1 MILFFNVFLPTRT
14 DHPSV
19 FFYIMHPMPEPQDQF
34 AASIASEAVEVLEDH
49 LLFPDGYLLPLSAR
63 GSGVPGMADR
73 PWSRLS
79 ADVFYPNLPVIYSLA
94 LRRQPPDVLRG
105 SLRARRTFFEGF
117 MMALAEKTG
126 RRPSMAERS
135 ADHAMDAAESEL
147 TFGKPA
153 FQIALMTGLFVE
165 RNRFEEAEAA
175 RRVIE
180 SNLRAR
186 GLTAQRLFYIAE
198 RALHHFQPG
207 GKLFPGLDEP
217 TLFLEETLPLLP
229 APSRQVLPAD
239 DSVWIGTHARDGR
252 DVHFSFTKG
261 LDPAVP
267 PPPHATTL
275 ILGEPGAGKTSL
287 LRWIM
292 LQRLLQGRT
301 VISIDPEGENNKLCE
316 AVGGKVVPAGIPDN
330 KETCLIHPLQG
341 ENPAE
346 LLLATR
352 FLIAALAGESVLSP
366 GVQAALH
373 EAVKRRWERRPGP
386 MSIAEFVETLGT
398 INAPEAAMPLALLRP
413 FMRGGLFEGFFDR
426 PKALLSPH
434 TFAPLSAGFP
444 AGQWWNFDLSSLRE
458 ENRAIVHSVLAW
470 FLYHA
475 VTIGKQ
481 PPVLPKEHWDNV
493 SAVEGMDIFIDEGWR
508 LLRSGPFT
516 DLLDELGRRARKRGV
531 GVTLITHLPA
541 DLMKNPTSLS
551 LASTAF
557 IGRLGPDE
565 AFSFYR
571 SLGIPESEARK
582 NAETTSRLPPRVF
595 LAAPS
600 GGRGALFPVL
610 VSIPQAWIQF
620 WKQLGATGVPR

>member
-1 MILFFNVFLPTRT
+1 MSSDPTNE
-14 DHPSV
+14 PFQISV
-19 FFYIMHPMPEPQDQF
+19 AP
-34 AASIASEAVEVLEDH
+34 EAVEVGEDH
-49 LLFPDGYLLPLSAR
+49 LVFPGGVLLPLSAR
-63 GSGVPGMADR
+63 GSGVPGMPDR

-79 ADVFYPNLPVIYSLA
+79 ADVFYTNLPTIYSLA
-94 LRRQPPDVLRG
+94 LRREPPDVLRG
-105 SLRARRTFFEGF
+105 SLRAKRTLFEGF
-117 MMALAEKTG
+117 MLAMAEKTG

-135 ADHAMDAAESEL
+135 ADTAMDAAESEL
-147 TFGKPA
+147 SLGKPA
-153 FQIALMTGLFVE
+153 FKAALMAGVFVE
-165 RNRFEEAEAA
+165 RSRFEEAEAA

-180 SNLRAR
+180 SSLRAR
-186 GLTAQRLFYIAE
+186 GLTSQRLYYIAE

-207 GKLFPGLDEP
+207 GQLFPGLDEP
-217 TLFLEETLPLLP
+217 TLFLEETLPLMP
-229 APSRQVLPAD
+229 APSRQVLPVD
-239 DSVWIGTHARDGR
+239 DSVWIGAHARDGR
-252 DVHFSFTKG
+252 DVHFSFTRG
-261 LDPAVP
+261 MDPAVP

-275 ILGEPGAGKTSL
+275 ILGEPGAGKTTL
-287 LRWIM
+287 LRWVL

-301 VISIDPEGENNKLCE
+301 VISIDPEGENNRLCE
-316 AVGGKVVPAGIPDN
+316 AVGGKVVPAGIPED
-330 KETCLIHPLQG
+330 KDTCLIHPLQG

-346 LLLATR
+346 LLLAVR
-352 FLIAALAGESVLSP
+352 FLMAALGGESVLSP

-373 EAVKRRWERRPGP
+373 EAVKRRWERKPGP
-386 MSIAEFVETLGT
+386 MTIAELVETLGT
-398 INAPEAAMPLALLRP
+398 VNAPEAAVPLALLRP

-434 TFAPLSAGFP
+434 FP

-458 ENRAIVHSVLAW
+458 ENRAIVHAVLAW

-475 VTIGKQ
+475 VTVGKQ
-481 PPVLPKEHWDNV
+481 P
-493 SAVEGMDIFIDEGWR
+493 MDIFIDEGWR

-565 AFSFYR
+565 AFAFFR
-571 SLGIPESEARK
+571 SLGVPEAEARK
-582 NAETTSRLPPRVF
+582 NAETVSRLPPRVF

-600 GGRGALFPVL
+600 GGRGSLFPVL
-610 VSIPQAWIQF
+610 VTIPQAWLAF
-620 WKQLGATGVPR
+620 WKQLGATGVLR

>member
-1 MILFFNVFLPTRT
+1 
-14 DHPSV
+14 V
-19 FFYIMHPMPEPQDQF
+19 FFYIIQPMPELQDQF

-49 LLFPDGYLLPLSAR
+49 LLFPGGYLLPLSAR
-63 GSGVPGMADR
+63 GGGVPGMADR
-73 PWSRLS
+73 PWSRLT
-79 ADVFYPNLPVIYSLA
+79 AEVFYPNLPVIYSLA

-105 SLRARRTFFEGF
+105 TLRARRTLFEGF
-117 MMALAEKTG
+117 MLALAEKTG

-153 FQIALMTGLFVE
+153 FQIALLSALFVE
-165 RNRFEEAEAA
+165 RDRFEEAEAA

-207 GKLFPGLDEP
+207 GRLFPGLNEP
-217 TLFLEETLPLLP
+217 TLFLEETLPLIP
-229 APSRQVLPAD
+229 APSRQVLPTD
-239 DSVWIGTHARDGR
+239 DSVWIGRHARDGR

-316 AVGGKVVPAGIPDN
+316 AVGGRVVPAGIPEGKD
-330 KETCLIHPLQG
+330 TCLIHPLQG

-373 EAVKRRWERRPGP
+373 EAVKRRWERRPAP

-398 INAPEAAMPLALLRP
+398 ISAPEAAMPLALLRP

-434 TFAPLSAGFP
+434 TFAPLSAGFS

-458 ENRAIVHSVLAW
+458 ENRAIVHAVLAW

-475 VTIGKQ
+475 VTVGKQ
-481 PPVLPKEHWDNV
+481 PPVLPKEPRDNV
-493 SAVEGMDIFIDEGWR
+493 SAVGGMDIFIDEGWR

-551 LASTAF
+551 FASTAF

-565 AFSFYR
+565 AFAFYR
-571 SLGIPESEARK
+571 SLGIPESEARR

-610 VSIPQAWIQF
+610 VCIPQVWIQF

>member
-1 MILFFNVFLPTRT
+1 M
-14 DHPSV
+14 
-19 FFYIMHPMPEPQDQF
+19 
-34 AASIASEAVEVLEDH
+34 
-49 LLFPDGYLLPLSAR
+49 
-63 GSGVPGMADR
+63 
-73 PWSRLS
+73 
-79 ADVFYPNLPVIYSLA
+79 
-94 LRRQPPDVLRG
+94 
-105 SLRARRTFFEGF
+105 
-117 MMALAEKTG
+117 
-126 RRPSMAERS
+126 
-135 ADHAMDAAESEL
+135 
-147 TFGKPA
+147 
-153 FQIALMTGLFVE
+153 
-165 RNRFEEAEAA
+165 
-175 RRVIE
+175 
-180 SNLRAR
+180 
-186 GLTAQRLFYIAE
+186 
-198 RALHHFQPG
+198 
-207 GKLFPGLDEP
+207 
-217 TLFLEETLPLLP
+217 P
-229 APSRQVLPAD
+229 APSRQVMPVE

-252 DVHFSFTKG
+252 DIHFSFTKG

-316 AVGGKVVPAGIPDN
+316 AVGGKVVPAGIPED

-346 LLLATR
+346 LLLAVR
-352 FLIAALAGESVLSP
+352 FLIASLAGESVLSP

-373 EAVKRRWERRPGP
+373 EAVKRRWDRRPGA
-386 MSIAEFVETLGT
+386 MTIAEFVETLGT
-398 INAPEAAMPLALLRP
+398 INVPEAAMPLALLRP

-434 TFAPLSAGFP
+434 FP

-475 VTIGKQ
+475 VTVGKQ
-481 PPVLPKEHWDNV
+481 P
-493 SAVEGMDIFIDEGWR
+493 MDIFIDEGWR

-565 AFSFYR
+565 AFAFYR
-571 SLGIPESEARK
+571 SLGVPESEARK

-600 GGRGALFPVL
+600 AGRGALFPVL
-610 VSIPQAWIQF
+610 VSIPPTWIQF
-620 WKQLGATGVPR
+620 WKQLGATGVQR

>member
-1 MILFFNVFLPTRT
+1 MSN
-14 DHPSV
+14 
-19 FFYIMHPMPEPQDQF
+19 PQDQF
-34 AASIASEAVEVLEDH
+34 SAAIASEAVEVLEDH
-49 LLFPDGYLLPLSAR
+49 LLFPGGYLLPLSAR
-63 GSGVPGMADR
+63 GSGIPGMADR
-73 PWSRLS
+73 PWSRLT
-79 ADVFYPNLPVIYSLA
+79 ADLFHAGLPILYSLT
-94 LRRQPPDVLRG
+94 LHRQPPDVLRG
-105 SLRARRTFFEGF
+105 SLRARRTLFEGF
-117 MMALAEKTG
+117 MLAMAEKTG

-135 ADHAMDAAESEL
+135 ADQAMDAAESEL

-153 FQIALMTGLFVE
+153 FQIALLVGLFVE
-165 RNRFEEAEAA
+165 RSRFEEAETA

-198 RALHHFQPG
+198 RAIHHFQPG

-217 TLFLEETLPLLP
+217 TLFLEETLPLMP
-229 APSRQVLPAD
+229 SPSRQVLPSD
-239 DSVWIGTHARDGR
+239 DSVWIGTHVRDGR
-252 DVHFSFTKG
+252 DVHFSFSKG

-316 AVGGKVVPAGIPDN
+316 AVGGKVVPAGIPDD
-330 KETCLIHPLQG
+330 KDTCLIHPLQG

-373 EAVKRRWERRPGP
+373 EAVKRRWDRNPGA
-386 MSIAEFVETLGT
+386 MTIAEFVETLGT
-398 INAPEAAMPLALLRP
+398 INAPEAAMPIALLRP
-413 FMRGGLFEGFFDR
+413 FMRGGLFDGFFDR
-426 PKALLSPH
+426 PNALLSPQ
-434 TFAPLSAGFP
+434 FP
-444 AGQWWNFDLSSLRE
+444 SGQWWNFDLSSLRE
-458 ENRAIVHSVLAW
+458 ENRAIVHAVLAW

-475 VTIGKQ
+475 VTVGKE
-481 PPVLPKEHWDNV
+481 P
-493 SAVEGMDIFIDEGWR
+493 MDIFIDEGWR

-531 GVTLITHLPA
+531 GLMLITHLPA

-565 AFSFYR
+565 AFAFYR
-571 SLGIPESEARK
+571 SLGIAESEARR

-600 GGRGALFPVL
+600 GGRGALFPMQ
-610 VSIPQAWIQF
+610 VSIPSAWMRF
-620 WKQLGATGVPR
+620 WKQLGATGVAR

>member
-1 MILFFNVFLPTRT
+1 MA
-14 DHPSV
+14 D
-19 FFYIMHPMPEPQDQF
+19 PQNQF
-34 AASIASEAVEVLEDH
+34 ASSMASEAVEILEDH
-49 LLFPDGYLLPLSAR
+49 LLFPGGYMLPLSAR
-63 GSGVPGMADR
+63 GSGIPGMVDR

-79 ADVFYPNLPVIYSLA
+79 ADVFYPNLPVLYSLT
-94 LRRQPPDVLRG
+94 LKREPPDVLRG
-105 SLRARRTFFEGF
+105 SLRARRTLFEGF

-126 RRPSMAERS
+126 RRPSLAERS
-135 ADHAMDAAESEL
+135 TDQAMDLAESAL

-153 FQIALMTGLFVE
+153 FKIALMCALFAE
-165 RNRFEEAEAA
+165 RSRFEEAESA

-217 TLFLEETLPLLP
+217 TLFLEETTPLLP
-229 APSRQVLPAD
+229 SPSRQVLPVE
-239 DSVWIGTHARDGR
+239 DSVWIGSHARDGR
-252 DVHFSFTKG
+252 DVHFSISKG
-261 LDPAVP
+261 LDPAVS

-275 ILGEPGAGKTSL
+275 ILGEPGSGKTSL

-301 VISIDPEGENNKLCE
+301 VISIDPEGENNRLCE
-316 AVGGKVVPAGIPDN
+316 AVGGKVVPTGIPEEKD
-330 KETCLIHPLQG
+330 TCLIHPLQG
-341 ENPAE
+341 ETPSE
-346 LLLATR
+346 MLLAVR
-352 FLIAALAGESVLSP
+352 FLIAVLAGEAVLSP
-366 GVQAALH
+366 AVQAALH
-373 EAVKRRWERRPGP
+373 EAVKRRWERRPGAV
-386 MSIAEFVETLGT
+386 SIAEFVETLGT
-398 INAPEAAMPLALLRP
+398 INAPDAAMPLALLRP

-426 PKALLSPH
+426 PQALLSPH
-434 TFAPLSAGFP
+434 FP
-444 AGQWWNFDLSSLRE
+444 AGQWWNFDLSALRE
-458 ENRAIVHSVLAW
+458 ENRAIVHAVLAW

-475 VTIGKQ
+475 VTIGRQ
-481 PPVLPKEHWDNV
+481 P
-493 SAVEGMDIFIDEGWR
+493 MDIFIDEGWR

-541 DLMKNPTSLS
+541 DLMKNPTSLG

-565 AFSFYR
+565 AFAFYR
-571 SLGIPESEARK
+571 SLGIPENEARA
-582 NAETTSRLPPRVF
+582 NAEITSRLPPRVF

-600 GGRGALFPVL
+600 GGRGALFPVHIL
-610 VSIPQAWIQF
+610 IPPAWIQF
-620 WKQLGATGVPR
+620 WKQLGATGFQR

>member
-1 MILFFNVFLPTRT
+1 
-14 DHPSV
+14 
-19 FFYIMHPMPEPQDQF
+19 MPDPQHQF
-34 AASIASEAVEVLEDH
+34 SSSMASEAVEILEDH
-49 LLFPDGYLLPLSAR
+49 LLFPGGYMLPLSAR
-63 GSGVPGMADR
+63 GSGIPGMVDR
-73 PWSRLS
+73 PWSRLA
-79 ADVFYPNLPVIYSLA
+79 ADVFYPNLPVLYSLT
-94 LRRQPPDVLRG
+94 LKREPPDVLRG
-105 SLRARRTFFEGF
+105 SLRARRTLFEGF

-126 RRPSMAERS
+126 RRPSLAERS
-135 ADHAMDAAESEL
+135 TDQAMDLAESDL

-153 FQIALMTGLFVE
+153 FKIALMCALFAE
-165 RNRFEEAEAA
+165 RSRFEEAESA

-217 TLFLEETLPLLP
+217 TLFLEETTPLLP
-229 APSRQVLPAD
+229 SPSRQVLPVE
-239 DSVWIGTHARDGR
+239 DSVWIGSHARDGR
-252 DVHFSFTKG
+252 DVHFSISMGF
-261 LDPAVP
+261 DPAVP

-275 ILGEPGAGKTSL
+275 ILGEPGSGKTSL

-301 VISIDPEGENNKLCE
+301 VISIDPEGENNRLCE
-316 AVGGKVVPAGIPDN
+316 AVGGKVVPAGIPEEKD
-330 KETCLIHPLQG
+330 TCLIHPLQG
-341 ENPAE
+341 ETPSE
-346 LLLATR
+346 MLLAVR
-352 FLIAALAGESVLSP
+352 FLIAVLAGEAVLSP
-366 GVQAALH
+366 GVLAALH
-373 EAVKRRWERRPGP
+373 EAVKRRWERRPGAI
-386 MSIAEFVETLGT
+386 SIAEFVETLGT
-398 INAPEAAMPLALLRP
+398 INAPDAAMPLALLRP

-426 PKALLSPH
+426 PQALLSPH
-434 TFAPLSAGFP
+434 FP
-444 AGQWWNFDLSSLRE
+444 AGQWWNFDLSALRE
-458 ENRAIVHSVLAW
+458 ENRAIVHAVLAW

-481 PPVLPKEHWDNV
+481 P
-493 SAVEGMDIFIDEGWR
+493 MDIFIDEGWR

-541 DLMKNPTSLS
+541 DLMKNPTSLG

-565 AFSFYR
+565 AFAFYR
-571 SLGIPESEARK
+571 SLGIPEHEARA

-600 GGRGALFPVL
+600 GGRGALFPVHVL
-610 VSIPQAWIQF
+610 IPPAWIQF
-620 WKQLGATGVPR
+620 WKQLGATGFQR